1 MGAAA
6 AFVTLGDALAAAIA
20 RLAAA
25 GVPEPRADAE
35 VLLARALD
43 TTRAGLV
50 VGARRPLPETAARDF
65 AALVGRRA
73 GREPLHY
80 ILGEREFWS
89 LPLAVDRRVL
99 VPRPETELVVE
110 TALRLAP
117 AARRVLDVG
126 TGSGAIAAALAR
138 ELPAARV
145 WASDVDTDALA
156 VARANLARQAPGVA
170 LVCGDL
176 LAPFRTA
183 AFDLVAANPPYV
195 ADAEL
200 GGLAPEVR
208 DHEPRVAL
216 AAGPDGLAA
225 LGRLMAEAPRVLA
238 PGGWLVVEVG
248 AGQAAAVRR
257 LAEEAGAE
265 RRQAGRRGLGRAAR
279 AARAFVRSARSAR
292 APDGPP
298 SEEAGAERRQA
309 GRRGLGASEE
319 RSARAPDGPPAEL
332 DTSGFVRVEVVRDH
346 AGIERVLA
354 VCWGGGGWTRS

>member
-6 AFVTLGDALAAAIA
+6 AIGTVGDALAAAVA
-20 RLAAA
+20 CLAAA

-43 TTRAGLV
+43 TTRVGLV
-50 VGARRPLPETAARDF
+50 VAARRP
-65 AALVGRRA
+65 
-73 GREPLHY
+73 
-80 ILGEREFWS
+80 

-117 AARRVLDVG
+117 AARRILDVG

-145 WASDVDTDALA
+145 CASDLAPGALA
-156 VARANLARQAPGVA
+156 VARANLARHAPGVA

-176 LAPFRTA
+176 LAPFRAA
-183 AFDLVAANPPYV
+183 AFDLVAANPAYV
-195 ADAEL
+195 TDAEL

-225 LGRLMAEAPRVLA
+225 LGRLVAEAPRVLA
-238 PGGWLVVEVG
+238 PGGWLVVEIG

-257 LAEEAGAE
+257 LAEAS
-265 RRQAGRRGLGRAAR
+265 GRY
-279 AARAFVRSARSAR
+279 
-292 APDGPP
+292 
-298 SEEAGAERRQA
+298 
-309 GRRGLGASEE
+309 
-319 RSARAPDGPPAEL
+319 
-332 DTSGFVRVEVVRDH
+332 VRVEVVRDH
-346 AGIERVLA
+346 AGIERVL
-354 VCWGGGGWTRS
+354 